1 MENSLGICTLSVI
14 PVRLESKHS
23 SEMISQILFGET
35 FTILNQS
42 ENWYQIK
49 TDLDNY
55 EGWVEEKQI
64 TLIDDLY
71 AHQLKTSQQFLTSE
85 ASCLIL
91 KGNLKEQLHLT
102 AGSTLP
108 LFSEGKFK
116 IGQEHYQVTSSN
128 VFVPNQEDFET
139 DVQETA
145 KNFLNVPYFW
155 GGRTHFGIDC
165 SGFSQIVFKML
176 GFAIPR
182 DAWQQ
187 AEFGKTVDF
196 LIEAKAGDLAFFDNE
211 EGKITHVGIML
222 NNSQII
228 HASGKVKIERI
239 DNQGIFS
246 VEQNKYTHRLRII
259 KRV

>member
-1 MENSLGICTLSVI
+1 MENTHGICTLSIVPI
-14 PVRLESKHS
+14 RSEAKHS
-23 SEMISQILFGET
+23 SEMISQILFGEM
-35 FTILNQS
+35 FLILKKE
-42 ENWYQIK
+42 ENWFFVK

-55 EGWVEEKQI
+55 EGWVEEKQV
-64 TLIDDLY
+64 TFIDDLY
-71 AHQLKTSQQFLTSE
+71 AYQVKSNPQFLTAE
-85 ASCLIL
+85 AASLVL
-91 KGNLKEQLHLT
+91 KGNLKEQLYLT

-108 LFSEGKFK
+108 LLNDGKFK
-116 IGQEHYQVTSSN
+116 IGQEVYQVTSSN
-128 VFVPNQEDFET
+128 VFIPNKEDFET

-145 KNFLNVPYFW
+145 KQFLNTPYLW

-176 GFAIPR
+176 GLAIPR

-187 AEFGKTVDF
+187 AELGKAVDF

-211 EGKITHVGIML
+211 DGKITHVGIML

-228 HASGKVKIERI
+228 HASGRVKIERI

-246 VEQNKYTHRLRII
+246 VEQNKYTHKLRII
-259 KRV
+259 KRF